1 MVYPQAAGVFV
12 APTNFPLLGSIP
24 PPPGFVLVKICFSGS
39 PYKSYISY
47 IPVTNPVGW
56 GGYFVVKHMLITV
69 FRGGN
74 N

>member
-1 MVYPQAAGVFV
+1 MVYPQAAGIFV
-12 APTNFPLLGSIP
+12 TPTTFLFVSRVSPST
-24 PPPGFVLVKICFSGS
+24 GFVLVKIYFSGS

-56 GGYFVVKHMLITV
+56 GGYFVAKYMWITV
-69 FRGGN
+69 FCGRN

>member
-1 MVYPQAAGVFV
+1 MVYPQAAGIFV
-12 APTNFPLLGSIP
+12 TPTTFLFVSRVP
-24 PPPGFVLVKICFSGS
+24 PSTGFVLVKICFSGS

-69 FRGGN
+69 FRGEN